1 VDINGKGIV
10 NPGLSTSFQM
20 FGTPACTTIGLGGNG
35 EFTGTIYAP
44 QAATTF
50 NGSGSSWNDF
60 SGAAMVK
67 SAKFNGN
74 FKFHYDEALPKIGL
88 WRGFTITSWNER

>member
-1 VDINGKGIV
+1 
-10 NPGLSTSFQM
+10 M
-20 FGTPACTTIGLGGNG
+20 FGTPACKTIGLGGNG

-44 QAATTF
+44 QADTTF
-50 NGSGSSWNDF
+50 DGGGSMWRDF